1 MNLLAHAYLSFSDAD
16 VLTGNM
22 ISDFVK
28 GRKQY
33 DLPVTIQRGIQLHR
47 AIDTFTDTH
56 ETTKELKKFF
66 APAYRL
72 YSGAFTDV
80 VHDYFLANDQSI
92 FPSEKALKA
101 FTEKT
106 YLQLQ
111 QNKNHFGEQF
121 GFMFPYMKEQ
131 NWLFNYRFPSGIQK
145 SFGGLRKRSRYIKET
160 DTAFA
165 IFEKNIPAMQYY
177 YDIFFPELKIF
188 TLKKL
193 ENLYAPGGLSL
204 EQSKNSDH

>member
-33 DLPVTIQRGIQLHR
+33 DLPETIQRGIQLHR
-47 AIDTFTDTH
+47 AIDTFTDAH

-66 APAYRL
+66 APSYRL

-80 VHDYFLANDQSI
+80 VHDYFLANDNSI
-92 FPSEKALKA
+92 FPDEGELKT
-101 FTEKT
+101 FTENT

-111 QNKNHFGEQF
+111 QNKVYFGEHFGL
-121 GFMFPYMKEQ
+121 MFPYMKEQ
-131 NWLFNYRFPSGIQK
+131 NWLFNYRLPSGIQK
-145 SFGGLRKRSRYIKET
+145 SFVGLMKRSRYIDET

-165 IFEKNIPAMQYY
+165 IFEKNIPVMQQYY
-177 YDIFFPELKIF
+177 DSFFPELNTF

-193 ENLYAPGGLSL
+193 ESLYAPGGLSL
-204 EQSKNSDH
+204 EHSKNIDH